1 MTAQIIDRFPLIL
14 GFASMKA
21 RGICL
26 KMFLH
31 PFFGKKLENVNY
43 SVTCEA
49 ITKDCWNGNPN
60 RPFPRPGHCKKGL
73 LAGWPLGIGLSEKWV
88 PQNRW
93 KTSFSGHDLAGKKK
107 WTNLVSENSWPTCVR
122 HFTLSQIASV
132 NSVVH
137 LNWGCFVQWIYHRKY
152 RGINCGCST
161 SGVHIVFP
169 IAIELLSPPPQ
180 GR

>member
-137 LNWGCFVQWIYHRKY
+137 LNWGCFVQ
-152 RGINCGCST
+152 
-161 SGVHIVFP
+161 
-169 IAIELLSPPPQ
+169 
-180 GR
+180 

>member
-107 WTNLVSENSWPTCVR
+107 MDEPGFGKFLANMCASFYTISNSECKLSRTPQLGMFLFSE
-122 HFTLSQIASV
+122 FTTENIA
-132 NSVVH
+132 
-137 LNWGCFVQWIYHRKY
+137 
-152 RGINCGCST
+152 
-161 SGVHIVFP
+161 
-169 IAIELLSPPPQ
+169 A
-180 GR
+180 